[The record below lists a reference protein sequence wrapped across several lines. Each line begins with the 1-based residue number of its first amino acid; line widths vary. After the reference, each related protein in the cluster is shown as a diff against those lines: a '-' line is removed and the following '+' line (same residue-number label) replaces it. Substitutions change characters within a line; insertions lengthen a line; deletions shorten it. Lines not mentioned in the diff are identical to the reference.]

1 MGRQLRL
8 PLARPPSFRREEFI
22 VSDANAAAVAAVEA
36 WPDWHAGC
44 LALTGPQGSGKSH
57 LAFAWAEAAGAVA
70 LTPDARHADLEAV
83 RGRPVLAEDAE
94 RFPDEAL
101 FHLINMAGEPGAGLL
116 LTSRQAPAL
125 WPSQLADLRSRLN
138 ALHVAE
144 LGPPDDVIL
153 AGVIEKFFRE
163 RNIRP
168 TDDLLPYLLR
178 RIERSAPA
186 AREVV
191 LRLDEA
197 ADAKQRAVSRALA
210 REILEAEPDLFESDL
225 ADDDGVRETPSK

>member
-8 PLARPPSFRREEFI
+8 PLARPTSFRREEFV
-22 VSDANAAAVAAVEA
+22 VSDANAAAVAAIESWPA
-36 WPDWHAGC
+36 WHGGC
-44 LALTGPQGSGKSH
+44 LALVGPQGAGKSH
-57 LAFAWAEAAGAVA
+57 LAFAWAEAAAATA
-70 LTPDARHADLEAV
+70 LTPDASHADLDAV

-94 RFPDEAL
+94 RFSDEAL
-101 FHLINMAGEPGAGLL
+101 FHLINMAGEPGASLL
-116 LTSRQAPAL
+116 LTSRQAPSL
-125 WPSQLADLRSRLN
+125 WPYELGDLRSRLN
-138 ALHVAE
+138 ALQVAE

-153 AGVIEKFFRE
+153 RGVIEKFFRE

-168 TDDLLPYLLR
+168 AEDLIHYLLR

-197 ADAKQRAVSRALA
+197 ADARQRAVSRALA
-210 REILEAEPDLFESDL
+210 REILETEPDLFESEL
-225 ADDDGVRETPSK
+225 AEDGGLEENSRG

>member
-1 MGRQLRL
+1 L
-8 PLARPPSFRREEFI
+8 PLARPPSFRREEFV
-22 VSDANAAAVAAVEA
+22 VSDSNAAAVSAIEA

-44 LALTGPQGSGKSH
+44 LALIGPQGSGKSH
-57 LAFAWAEAAGAVA
+57 LAFTWAEAAQATA
-70 LTPDARHADLEAV
+70 LTPDASHADLEAV

-94 RFPDEAL
+94 RFDDEAM

-125 WPSQLADLRSRLN
+125 WPSALADLRSRLN

-153 AGVIEKFFRE
+153 RGVIEKFFRE

-168 TDDLLPYLLR
+168 ADDVLPYLLR

-186 AREVV
+186 AKEVV

-197 ADAKQRAVSRALA
+197 ADAKQRPVSRALA
-210 REILEAEPDLFESDL
+210 REILEAEPDLFQSDL
-225 ADDDGVRETPSK
+225 ADDDGLEENNRR

>member
-1 MGRQLRL
+1 L
-8 PLARPPSFRREEFI
+8 PLARPPSFRREEFV

-36 WPDWHAGC
+36 WPEWHAGC
-44 LALTGPQGSGKSH
+44 LALVGPQGSGKSH
-57 LAFAWAEAAGAVA
+57 LAFAWAEAAKATA
-70 LTPDARHADLEAV
+70 LTPDATHADLEAV

-94 RFPDEAL
+94 RFSDDAL
-101 FHLINMAGEPGAGLL
+101 FHLFNMAGEPGAGLL
-116 LTSRQAPAL
+116 LTSRQAPAM
-125 WPSQLADLRSRLN
+125 WPSELADLRSRLN
-138 ALHVAE
+138 ALPVAE

-153 AGVIEKFFRE
+153 RGVIEKFFRE

-168 TDDLLPYLLR
+168 ADDLLPYLLR

-210 REILEAEPDLFESDL
+210 REILEAEPDLFRSDL
-225 ADDDGVRETPSK
+225 ADDDGLEDNSRG